1 MSARNRKLDM
11 MFVTITMI
19 VTILTV
25 PKRLQK
31 SASVARAR
39 HTWRL
44 TCVTRARVS
53 KIDHSQSMHREGAG
67 EAGHDRERERYVDEL
82 GSSAQTGAC
91 ASLKMND

>member
-1 MSARNRKLDM
+1 M
-11 MFVTITMI
+11 MFVTMTMI

-53 KIDHSQSMHREGAG
+53 KIEHSQSWPVEDTN
-67 EAGHDRERERYVDEL
+67 EAGHERQ
-82 GSSAQTGAC
+82 SASDAVPHCSGVQ
-91 ASLKMND
+91 

>member
-39 HTWRL
+39 ALARL
-44 TCVTRARVS
+44 T
-53 KIDHSQSMHREGAG
+53 
-67 EAGHDRERERYVDEL
+67 
-82 GSSAQTGAC
+82 
-91 ASLKMND
+91 